1 MRGNTI
7 TMKLIKGKLNRSL
20 PLYQYDYG
28 QVLKLE
34 GVELPVAYEVHFS
47 NSDTGNAKTSIG
59 NADGV
64 VIPDEF
70 LLSGEQIRVWLF
82 LHDGTNDGETEY
94 KGIIPVYARAKPTD
108 QAPTPVQQDVITQ
121 TIAALDEAVEQS
133 ETNVTH
139 YPKVKNGVWFVW
151 DADANDWASTGV
163 SATGAKGDKGEKGD
177 RGIHGEK
184 GDKGDTGAKGDKG
197 DQGIQGEKGDKGEKG
212 DTGAKGD
219 KGDQGVQG
227 IQGEKGDKG
236 DKGDTGAKGDKG
248 DPGDLSSS
256 DIATV
261 EQTMAMINDYYGGG
275 N

>member
-7 TMKLIKGKLNRSL
+7 TMKLMKGKLNRSL

-82 LHDGTNDGETEY
+82 LHEGTNDGETEY
-94 KGIIPVYARAKPTD
+94 KGIIPVHARAKPTD

-151 DADANDWASTGV
+151 DADANDWASTGA
-163 SATGAKGDKGEKGD
+163 SATGAKGDKGD
-177 RGIHGEK
+177 
-184 GDKGDTGAKGDKG
+184 
-197 DQGIQGEKGDKGEKG
+197 KGDKGEKG